1 MSREYDEPS
10 GPRRSYIIAAV
21 LLLIVAAW
29 VGSGY
34 LNRGAQ
40 DKAGDAKPDAKAEK
54 TIPTVRVRTVS
65 AEQRRASLIVR
76 GQTEALRKVEVRS
89 ETAGTVIATP
99 IEKGQSVKTGDLLC
113 QLKVNAR
120 QAQLKQAQA
129 QKQQKWLEYDGSKRL
144 SEKGFRSETAVAGDL
159 AEYEGSK
166 AFVEQMETE
175 LDNTRLRA
183 PFDGFVDD
191 RRVDIGDYMQPGG
204 VCAVVIDQSPF
215 LVIGQIS
222 ERDVVGIAQGDVGT
236 AHMVTGETVQGR
248 VRYVSRAAD
257 QQTRTF
263 RLELEI
269 ANDDGAIRDGVT
281 AEIRIEKGAV
291 EAHRITPAILGLDE
305 RGALGVR
312 IIERGNI
319 VRIVPVTIIAD
330 GTDGVWVT
338 GLPKRAT
345 IITVGQEYVTNGQKV
360 QVVDENAAPPA
371 PAKPPAKTA
380 KGT

>member
-1 MSREYDEPS
+1 
-10 GPRRSYIIAAV
+10 
-21 LLLIVAAW
+21 
-29 VGSGY
+29 
-34 LNRGAQ
+34 
-40 DKAGDAKPDAKAEK
+40 
-54 TIPTVRVRTVS
+54 
-65 AEQRRASLIVR
+65 
-76 GQTEALRKVEVRS
+76 
-89 ETAGTVIATP
+89 
-99 IEKGQSVKTGDLLC
+99 
-113 QLKVNAR
+113 
-120 QAQLKQAQA
+120 
-129 QKQQKWLEYDGSKRL
+129 
-144 SEKGFRSETAVAGDL
+144 
-159 AEYEGSK
+159 
-166 AFVEQMETE
+166 
-175 LDNTRLRA
+175 
-183 PFDGFVDD
+183 
-191 RRVDIGDYMQPGG
+191 MQPGA

-236 AHMVTGETVQGR
+236 ARMVTGETVQGR

-257 QQTRTF
+257 PQTRTF

-345 IITVGQEYVTNGQKV
+345 IITVGQEYVTSGQKV

-371 PAKPPAKTA
+371 PAKTPAKTA
-380 KGT
+380 KGA